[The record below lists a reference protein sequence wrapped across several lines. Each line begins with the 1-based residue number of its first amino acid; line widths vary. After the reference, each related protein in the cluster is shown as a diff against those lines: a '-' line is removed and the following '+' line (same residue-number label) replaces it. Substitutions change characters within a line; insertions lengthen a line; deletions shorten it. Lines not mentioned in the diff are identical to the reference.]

1 MSESEQDV
9 VNKALAGLTMLDTLQ
24 SEEGASKVSDF
35 AHTQQEKAV
44 MKNIEFMESVHAK
57 SYSTIFTS
65 LNSKEKVNE
74 IFEWADGNEL
84 LQNKARII
92 NEMYQN
98 GDELT
103 TRTASVFLES
113 FLFYSGFFIPLYH
126 LGNGKLVN
134 TAEIIRLIIRDES
147 VHGSY
152 IGAKAAKKINK
163 LSDEEREEYTTWA
176 YMVLMELYENE
187 IAYTHYVYDQVG
199 LSDEVIKFVEYNA
212 NKALMNLGLEP
223 IFPTTA
229 NDVNPII
236 MNGISVSTASFDFFS
251 QVGNGYL
258 MGNAEAME
266 DEDYT
271 KFAQS
276 KISK

>member
-1 MSESEQDV
+1 MQKFIRELGVCSEHSWR
-9 VNKALAGLTMLDTLQ
+9 
-24 SEEGASKVSDF
+24 
-35 AHTQQEKAV
+35 
-44 MKNIEFMESVHAK
+44 
-57 SYSTIFTS
+57 Y
-65 LNSKEKVNE
+65 
-74 IFEWADGNEL
+74 W
-84 LQNKARII
+84 
-92 NEMYQN
+92 
-98 GDELT
+98 
-103 TRTASVFLES
+103 
-113 FLFYSGFFIPLYH
+113 
-126 LGNGKLVN
+126 
-134 TAEIIRLIIRDES
+134 
-147 VHGSY
+147 HGTY
-152 IGAKAAKKINK
+152 IGAKAAKQINK
-163 LSDEEREEYTTWA
+163 LSDVDRENYTTWA
-176 YMVLMELYENE
+176 YMTLMELYENE
-187 IAYTHYVYDQVG
+187 VAYTNYVYDQVG

>member
-1 MSESEQDV
+1 M
-9 VNKALAGLTMLDTLQ
+9 T
-24 SEEGASKVSDF
+24 
-35 AHTQQEKAV
+35 
-44 MKNIEFMESVHAK
+44 
-57 SYSTIFTS
+57 
-65 LNSKEKVNE
+65 
-74 IFEWADGNEL
+74 
-84 LQNKARII
+84 
-92 NEMYQN
+92 
-98 GDELT
+98 
-103 TRTASVFLES
+103 
-113 FLFYSGFFIPLYH
+113 
-126 LGNGKLVN
+126 
-134 TAEIIRLIIRDES
+134 
-147 VHGSY
+147 
-152 IGAKAAKKINK
+152 
-163 LSDEEREEYTTWA
+163 
-176 YMVLMELYENE
+176 LMELYENE

-199 LSDEVIKFVEYNA
+199 LADEVIKFVEYNA